1 MMFTPW
7 ETAHGEAEPAWL
19 SVGRDGVVALSPA
32 DDSVD
37 TNDVIIEGAGT
48 INSFGESPHKV
59 IKRVKF
65 VPLVLKEMDERAL
78 PTIILSNSPSLNLL
92 SGQQR
97 SISKVSY
104 GMYHCDGQDHW
115 IEVYFVQQGS
125 ALVTELEERLAK
137 LEAAVYSARNQEGDA
152 S

>member
-1 MMFTPW
+1 MFTPW

-19 SVGRDGVVALSPA
+19 SVGQGGVVALSPS

-65 VPLVLKEMDERAL
+65 VPLVLKEADERAI
-78 PTIILSNSPSLNLL
+78 PTIILNNSPSLNLL

-115 IEVYFVQQGS
+115 VEVYFVQQGS